1 MRRRTTSSLP
11 RPGYILIIAEKPK
24 AARKIAGA
32 LGLRGFGR
40 VYGVPYWYGYYRS
53 EYLVVSSTAGHL
65 FTLVTDRRSYPVFE
79 YRWVPRWEEEE
90 KGASFLKKFY
100 SALKSLARGARAF
113 VNACD
118 YDIEGSVI
126 GYLII
131 KELGDV
137 KRARR
142 AKFSSLTPQELRKS
156 FQSLMPL
163 DWDMIESGL
172 CRHELDWIWGINVS
186 RAIMHMFRRVMGYR
200 KPLSAGRVQSPT
212 LQQVINREIER
223 RIHVPL
229 PSYSVVAELVTPN
242 GEVFKVE
249 LVTGLGTREEAQELV
264 SKIKAIRYAI
274 VKNVVKKNER
284 IGPHPPF
291 NLPDLQQ
298 EASRIYGISP
308 AEVLRLGEELYLDG
322 VISYPRT
329 NSQKLPPTLDTDSI
343 LRSLS
348 RLSQY
353 SSFAPKA
360 VGRRPVQ
367 GSKTDPAHPAIYPT
381 GQLPKLPMPGKKWR
395 LYDLI
400 VRRFIASF
408 LEPIIVSTVI
418 VNAAF
423 NDAIRFKVRG
433 KVVKSRG
440 WLDVYP
446 FTDIKESSLPPL
458 SPGDR
463 LRLKS
468 ARIRLQLSRAP
479 KRYTKASLLR
489 WMESVGVGTEATR
502 AEIIETIVRRGYVE
516 VKSGYLVPTELGF
529 QVAFALSEFFSE
541 ITDVSLTRKFEEE
554 VKSVRLGRKRRAD
567 VVTEARE
574 FLEPRLNH
582 VKELIES
589 RDRTSLL
596 RALKIVKDETLPRCA
611 ICGRI
616 SYGESMG
623 LPLCVMHYMAAEKI
637 RESYRK
643 WREAEGISFGDFMHR
658 LPKMRSAGDY
668 VKEVAE
674 YVVAHGLNIS
684 DR

>member
-1 MRRRTTSSLP
+1 LRRRATTSLP
-11 RPGYILIIAEKPK
+11 RPGYVLIIAEKPK

-32 LGLRGFGR
+32 LGLKGFGR
-40 VYGVPYWYGYYRS
+40 VYGVPYWYGYYRG
-53 EYLVVSSTAGHL
+53 EYVVVSSTAGHL
-65 FTLVTDRRSYPVFE
+65 FTLVTDRHSYPVFE
-79 YRWVPRWEEEE
+79 YRWVPRWEGER
-90 KGASFLKKFY
+90 GASFLKKFY
-100 SALKSLARGARAF
+100 SALKALARGAKAF

-137 KRARR
+137 RRAKR

-186 RAIMHMFRRVMGYR
+186 RAIMHMFRRVMSYR
-200 KPLSAGRVQSPT
+200 KPLSAGRVQSPA

-223 RIHVPL
+223 RTHVPL
-229 PSYSVVAELVTPN
+229 PSYSVVAELVAPN
-242 GEVFKVE
+242 GEVLKVD
-249 LVTGLGTREEAQELV
+249 LAAGLRTREEARELMAR
-264 SKIKAIRYAI
+264 IKAIGYAI
-274 VKNVVKKNER
+274 VKNVVKKDER
-284 IGPHPPF
+284 IAPNPPF

-308 AEVLRLGEELYLDG
+308 AEVLRLGEGLYLDG

-343 LRSLS
+343 LRSLG

-353 SSFAPKA
+353 SSFVPRAI
-360 VGRRPVQ
+360 GRRPVQ

-381 GQLPKLPMPGKKWR
+381 GQLPKLPMPERKWR

-408 LEPIIVSTVI
+408 LDPVIVSTVN
-418 VNAAF
+418 VDAAF
-423 NDAIRFKVRG
+423 DDVVCFKIKGR
-433 KVVKSRG
+433 VVKSRG
-440 WLDVYP
+440 WLDIYP
-446 FTDIKESSLPPL
+446 FTDIKETRVPLL
-458 SPGDR
+458 SPGDE

-468 ARIRLQLSRAP
+468 VKIKLQLSRAP

-489 WMESVGVGTEATR
+489 WMESVGIGTEATR

-516 VKSGYLVPTELGF
+516 VKSGYLIPTELGF

-554 VKSVRLGRKRRAD
+554 VESVRLGRKRRAD
-567 VVTEARE
+567 VVTEAKE

-582 VKELIES
+582 VKELIDS
-589 RDRTSLL
+589 RDRASLL
-596 RALKIVKDETLPRCA
+596 RALKVVKDEVVPRCV
-611 ICGRI
+611 ICGRV
-616 SYGESMG
+616 SYGESLG
-623 LPLCVMHYMAAEKI
+623 LPLCVMHYIAAEKMC
-637 RESYRK
+637 ESYRR
-643 WREAEGISFGDFMHR
+643 WREAEGISFGDFARR
-658 LPKMRSAGDY
+658 LLKMRSAGDY
-668 VKEVAE
+668 VREVAE
-674 YVVAHGLNIS
+674 YVVTHGLNIS
-684 DR
+684 DK

>member
-1 MRRRTTSSLP
+1 MRRRTTTSLP
-11 RPGYILIIAEKPK
+11 RPGYVLIIAEKPK

-32 LGLRGFGR
+32 LGLRRFGR
-40 VYGVPYWYGYYRS
+40 VYGVPYWHGYYRG
-53 EYLVVSSTAGHL
+53 EYVVVSSTAGHL
-65 FTLVTDRRSYPVFE
+65 FTLVTDKRSYPVFE
-79 YRWVPRWEEEE
+79 YRWVPRWEGE

-100 SALKSLARGARAF
+100 SALKALARGAKAF

-137 KRARR
+137 RRARR

-156 FQSLMPL
+156 FQFLMPL

-186 RAIMHMFRRVMGYR
+186 RAIMHMFKRVMSYR

-223 RIHVPL
+223 LTHVPL
-229 PSYSVVAELVTPN
+229 PSYGVVAELITPN
-242 GEVFKVE
+242 REVLKVE
-249 LVTGLGTREEAQELV
+249 LASGLRTREEARELV
-264 SKIKAIRYAI
+264 RKVKAIGYAI
-274 VKNVVKKNER
+274 VKNVVKREER

-348 RLSQY
+348 KLSQY
-353 SSFAPKA
+353 SSYAPRA
-360 VGRRPVQ
+360 IGRSPVQ
-367 GSKTDPAHPAIYPT
+367 GRKTDPAHPAIYPT
-381 GQLPKLPMPGKKWR
+381 GQLPKLPMPEKKWR

-408 LEPIIVSTVI
+408 LDPIIVSTVT
-418 VNAAF
+418 VDAAF
-423 NDAIRFKVRG
+423 DGVVRFKVRG
-433 KVVKSRG
+433 RVIKGRG

-446 FTDIKESSLPPL
+446 FTDIKESRLPPL
-458 SPGDR
+458 SPGDE

-468 ARIRLQLSRAP
+468 VRIKLQLSRAP

-489 WMESVGVGTEATR
+489 WMESVGIGTEATR

-516 VKSGYLVPTELGF
+516 VKSGYLIPTELGF

-554 VKSVRLGRKRRAD
+554 VESVRLGRKRRTD
-567 VVTEARE
+567 VVVEARD

-582 VKELIES
+582 VKKLIES
-589 RDRTSLL
+589 RDRASLL
-596 RALKIVKDETLPRCA
+596 RALKVVKDEIMPRCI

-616 SYGESMG
+616 SYGESLG

-637 RESYRK
+637 RESYRR
-643 WREAEGISFGDFMHR
+643 WREAEGISFEDFVR
-658 LPKMRSAGDY
+658 KLPKMGSAGDY

-674 YVVAHGLNIS
+674 YIVAHGLNIS
-684 DR
+684 DK